1 DGGLGGLAQRL
12 DQLVRT
18 GRGVRGGGPQP
29 VSGRGT
35 GVRTRRDV
43 RGGRHQRGA
52 AGGGGGGGECGA
64 CPALGASEGVE
75 CGGLGER
82 VACAAG
88 EFDRPSGAGDRGV
101 VQALVDECAAGL
113 GQGQCGSGGRV
124 VTGKLPCPGDEG
136 VRLLPWTFPYEP
148 AGEAVDVGGG
158 GRQVA
163 GGAGGVA
170 GAERG
175 VGGGAAQAVHVVA
188 AHPAARHGGGVPQH
202 RRAGGVG
209 GEFGSLF
216 VAGLGFADQVA
227 GEGQFGQG
235 AGEVIGVLTPVRAV
249 GGPGQG

>member
-1 DGGLGGLAQRL
+1 GTGRPPLSVAEAAAAGAHLRRVSGQCVGDKEPARGPVADLGQQGVVREPAGPPAGSRQVAGADGGLGGLAQRL

-43 RGGRHQRGA
+43 RGGRQQRGA
-52 AGGGGGGGECGA
+52 VGGGGGGGECVA

-170 GAERG
+170 GAER
-175 VGGGAAQAVHVVA
+175 
-188 AHPAARHGGGVPQH
+188 
-202 RRAGGVG
+202 
-209 GEFGSLF
+209 
-216 VAGLGFADQVA
+216 
-227 GEGQFGQG
+227 
-235 AGEVIGVLTPVRAV
+235 
-249 GGPGQG
+249 